1 MDEASSS
8 TAVEIVRTYL
18 RLVEARDLD
27 AASALLD
34 RDVTITFP
42 GGRRF
47 DSLVDQV
54 ASSGSRFRSVRKTF
68 DRFDTAISQGDGR
81 DDGDDHGQDHGQDH
95 VVVYA
100 FGTLAG
106 TALDGASFDSVRF
119 LDRFELRG
127 GRIVSQMV
135 WNDLAEVGVVSPGG
149 GPQT

>member
-54 ASSGSRFRSVRKTF
+54 ASSGSRFRSVRKMF

-81 DDGDDHGQDHGQDH
+81 DDGDDHGQDH

-127 GRIVSQMV
+127 GLIVSQMV

>member
-1 MDEASSS
+1 MDEAVAGA
-8 TAVEIVRTYL
+8 AVDVVRTYL

-34 RDVTITFP
+34 DDVTITFP
-42 GGRRF
+42 GGREF
-47 DSLVDQV
+47 HSLGDQV
-54 ASSGSRFRSVRKTF
+54 ASSGARFRSVRKTF
-68 DRFDTAISQGDGR
+68 DHFDTATTDDRGR
-81 DDGDDHGQDHGQDH
+81 DH

-106 TALDGASFDSVRF
+106 TALDGSSFDSVRF

-127 GRIVSQMV
+127 GRIISQMV
-135 WNDLAEVGVVSPGG
+135 WNDLAEVGVVSPDR

>member
-1 MDEASSS
+1 MSE
-8 TAVEIVRTYL
+8 AVENDAVELVRRYL
-18 RLVEARDLD
+18 RLVEARDLE
-27 AASALLD
+27 AAGALLD

-42 GGRRF
+42 GDRRF
-47 DSLVDQV
+47 DSLDDQI

-68 DRFDTAISQGDGR
+68 DRFDTMTT
-81 DDGDDHGQDHGQDH
+81 DDHGRDH

>member
-1 MDEASSS
+1 MMDEAVQDN
-8 TAVEIVRTYL
+8 TATDAAVEIVRTYL

-34 RDVTITFP
+34 DDVTITFP
-42 GGRRF
+42 GGREF
-47 DSLVDQV
+47 HSLGDLV
-54 ASSGSRFRSVRKTF
+54 ASSGTRFRSVRKTF
-68 DRFDTAISQGDGR
+68 DHFDTATTDAHDR
-81 DDGDDHGQDHGQDH
+81 DDGRDH

-106 TALDGASFDSVRF
+106 TALDGTSFDSVRF

-135 WNDLAEVGVVSPGG
+135 WNDLAEVGVVSPGRH
-149 GPQT
+149 PQT

>member
-1 MDEASSS
+1 MMDEA
-8 TAVEIVRTYL
+8 TQDDGDAGAAVEIVRTYL

-42 GGRRF
+42 GGREF
-47 DSLVDQV
+47 HSLGDQV
-54 ASSGSRFRSVRKTF
+54 ASSGTRFRAVRKTF
-68 DRFDTAISQGDGR
+68 DRFDTTTSGGR
-81 DDGDDHGQDHGQDH
+81 GRDH

-106 TALDGASFDSVRF
+106 TALDGTSFDSVRF
-119 LDRFELRG
+119 LDRFELRR
-127 GRIVSQMV
+127 GRILSQMV
-135 WNDLAEVGVVSPGG
+135 WNDLAEVGVVSPGR

>member
-1 MDEASSS
+1 MMDEASSS
-8 TAVEIVRTYL
+8 EAVEIVRTYL
-18 RLVEARDLD
+18 RLVEARDLE

-47 DSLVDQV
+47 DSLDDQV

-68 DRFDTAISQGDGR
+68 DRFDTATSQGDGR
-81 DDGDDHGQDHGQDH
+81 DDGDDHGQDH

-127 GRIVSQMV
+127 GLIVSQMV
-135 WNDLAEVGVVSPGG
+135 WNDLAEVGVVPPG